1 MKKRKVLLA
10 LISLLLLCSM
20 ALGLTSCSTGL
31 EIRADDLMDG
41 ISARSVN
48 GKETDEAFVKAQ
60 TELALKLFKASAREN
75 KNENVLISPLSIYIA
90 LAMATNGANGET
102 LAEMEALLGGDIP
115 IETLNEY
122 IYSYVEGLDSS
133 EKAKLSIAN
142 SIWIRDIKELHV
154 NTDFLQKNA
163 DYYGADIYKAPF
175 NQRTVKDINNWVK
188 QNTDSMIDEIVDK
201 IDPDTVMFLINALL
215 FDAEWASPYTEYA
228 VKDGEF
234 TSISGE
240 KCSAEIMSST
250 ERRYISDES
259 AVGFIKSYE
268 GGKYGFA
275 VLLPNEGI
283 DLYEYIDS
291 LSADDLQRILN
302 GVRIEEIDAK
312 LPKFSHDYEIELSGI
327 LQDFGV
333 NNAFS
338 AGADFS
344 RLGYSERG
352 NISISRVLHKTSIT
366 VAEKGTKAGA
376 ATEVAWLDSIGPSP
390 RYNIILDRPFIYM
403 IIDCETNTPIF
414 IGTVTDINS

>member
-10 LISLLLLCSM
+10 LIGLLLLCSM
-20 ALGLTSCSTGL
+20 GLGLTSCSTGL

-122 IYSYVEGLDSS
+122 IYSYVKGLDSS

-175 NQRTVKDINNWVK
+175 NQRSVKDINNWVK
-188 QNTDSMIDEIVDK
+188 QNTDSMIDEIVDQ
-201 IDPDTVMFLINALL
+201 IDPNTVMLLINALL

-240 KCSAEIMSST
+240 NA
-250 ERRYISDES
+250 R
-259 AVGFIKSYE
+259 
-268 GGKYGFA
+268 
-275 VLLPNEGI
+275 
-283 DLYEYIDS
+283 
-291 LSADDLQRILN
+291 QRLC
-302 GVRIEEIDAK
+302 R
-312 LPKFSHDYEIELSGI
+312 LPKDGI
-327 LQDFGV
+327 
-333 NNAFS
+333 
-338 AGADFS
+338 
-344 RLGYSERG
+344 
-352 NISISRVLHKTSIT
+352 
-366 VAEKGTKAGA
+366 
-376 ATEVAWLDSIGPSP
+376 
-390 RYNIILDRPFIYM
+390 
-403 IIDCETNTPIF
+403 
-414 IGTVTDINS
+414 